1 MAYGKKRD
9 DRSSEDWKNCVS
21 GTAPESNAAETEY
34 LSGHTTRYLS
44 VLVPASSLRGGCASD
59 GLLRVRLVEAR
70 EGTPWCVGQVVD

>member
-1 MAYGKKRD
+1 MAYGKKSGGRGGEDERD
-9 DRSSEDWKNCVS
+9 SVS